1 MINLKLSGLREENLT
16 IEKNNNII
24 ILNYEKYIEFYKHF
38 YEKNDLFIENKEV
51 TKKDCVFIDIT
62 SIGLIMK
69 ELEFKKNTL
78 LYDYILIKYN
88 DINIDDKDKFY
99 NSYLE
104 QIEVLKDN
112 LNLDVDLIPEQTI
125 DKVVMQ
131 YLDVGLNYNNLISE
145 FKTIIEFIINY
156 NLNKTYI
163 VFYDSRFFELNLNI
177 NNCYTFDINPFLDSK
192 RYNLLITNEIN
203 ELNYETLV
211 NYLKNVWPTDYY
223 NQEIE
228 TLLEEY
234 IKCDIYKRSFTTK
247 KEKMYLLASILNKE
261 YKINQKIT
269 CDKVIF
275 DSIIKSFIDKL

>member
-1 MINLKLSGLREENLT
+1 
-16 IEKNNNII
+16 
-24 ILNYEKYIEFYKHF
+24 
-38 YEKNDLFIENKEV
+38 
-51 TKKDCVFIDIT
+51 
-62 SIGLIMK
+62 
-69 ELEFKKNTL
+69 
-78 LYDYILIKYN
+78 
-88 DINIDDKDKFY
+88 
-99 NSYLE
+99 
-104 QIEVLKDN
+104 
-112 LNLDVDLIPEQTI
+112 
-125 DKVVMQ
+125 MQ

-203 ELNYETLV
+203 ELNYENLV

-223 NQEIE
+223 DQEIE

-234 IKCDIYKRSFTTK
+234 IKCDIYKKIFTTK
-247 KEKMYLLASILNKE
+247 KEKMYLLANILNNE
-261 YKINQKIT
+261 YKINQEIT